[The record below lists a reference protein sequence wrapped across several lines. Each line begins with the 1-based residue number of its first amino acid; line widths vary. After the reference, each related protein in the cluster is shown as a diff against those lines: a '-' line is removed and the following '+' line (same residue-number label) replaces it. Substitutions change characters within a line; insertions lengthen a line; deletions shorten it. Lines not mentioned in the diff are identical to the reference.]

1 MNEAGY
7 RETGASRRSP
17 RLTSF
22 FADLH
27 IHIGRTESGLPVKIS
42 AARNLTFDQIVRE
55 SAQRKGLD
63 MIGIIDAHSPP
74 VQEEIATRLEAGVYR
89 EHPDGGLVYGETV
102 VILGTEIEVKEPG
115 FGTAHLL
122 AYFPSLDAIRRFTHW
137 LTKRMKNVQ
146 LSTQRLYAPVRDLQ
160 EKVTQLDGLMI
171 PAHVFTPFKSVYG
184 SASDRMRDWLDLDRI
199 AAVELGLSAD
209 SSLADR
215 LSELSA
221 LTFVTNSDAHSIPKI
236 GREYNELCIAGPSFL
251 ELKWALLRQDGRR
264 VVANYGLN
272 PKLGKYYRTRC
283 LSCEALLP
291 PEETRRCL
299 RCGSHKVV
307 KGVSDRVEEI
317 ADQPSTPPAHRPPY
331 VYQVPLEFIPK
342 LGPKTLGKLLDR
354 FGSEM
359 RILHHA
365 DIEEIASIAG
375 TSIAE
380 HIRLAREQ
388 RLQFDEGGGGMYGK
402 VKQIQ
407 NQPS

>member
-1 MNEAGY
+1 MNGAGY
-7 RETGASRRSP
+7 SETGASRRSP
-17 RLTSF
+17 RLTSY

-42 AARNLTFDQIVRE
+42 AARNLTFDRIVRE

-74 VQEEIATRLEAGVYR
+74 VQEEIAARLEAGVYR

-102 VILGTEIEVKEPG
+102 VLLGTEIEVKEPG

-122 AYFPSLDAIRRFTHW
+122 AYFPSFDAIRRFTYW
-137 LTKRMKNVQ
+137 LSDRMKNVQ
-146 LSTQRLYAPVRDLQ
+146 LSTQRLYAPVSDLQ
-160 EKVTQLDGLMI
+160 EQVTELGGLMI

-184 SASDRMRDWLDLDRI
+184 SASDRMRDWLDMDRI

-215 LSELSA
+215 LSELST

-236 GREYNELCIAGPSFL
+236 GREYNELCIAAPSFL
-251 ELKWALLRQDGRR
+251 ELKRALLRQDGRH
-264 VVANYGLN
+264 VAANYGLN

-283 LSCEALLP
+283 LGCEALLP
-291 PEETRRCL
+291 PEETKRCL

-307 KGVSDRVEEI
+307 KGVWDRVAEI
-317 ADQPSTPPAHRPPY
+317 ADQPSTSPAHRPPY

-342 LGPKTLGKLLDR
+342 LGPKTLSKLLDR
-354 FGSEM
+354 FGTEM

-365 DIEEIASIAG
+365 DIEDIESIAG

-402 VKQIQ
+402 VKQVQ
-407 NQPS
+407 YQT